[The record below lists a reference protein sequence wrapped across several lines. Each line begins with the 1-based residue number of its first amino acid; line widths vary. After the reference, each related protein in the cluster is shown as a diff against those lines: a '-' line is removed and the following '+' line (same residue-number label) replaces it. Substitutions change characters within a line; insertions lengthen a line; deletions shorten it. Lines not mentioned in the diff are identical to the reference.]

1 MSVVER
7 KNRITRTTSKH
18 SGRAGARNVQNTGNS
33 NRPKPSTAKANHFLD
48 LLTPVILMGLAGL
61 VFYFSLTGTHGLLYL
76 DKLDNQ
82 LQRISSENKALERE
96 ITVLEQNIHS
106 INSKGFYLEK
116 KAREELGLS
125 KKGETI
131 YLFN

>member
-7 KNRITRTTSKH
+7 KNRITRATTKH
-18 SGRAGARNVQNTGNS
+18 GGGIGTRNVQKTHNS
-33 NRPKPSTAKANHFLD
+33 NRPKPSTARANYFLD
-48 LLTPVILMGLAGL
+48 LLTPMILMGLAGL

-76 DKLDNQ
+76 DKLNNQ
-82 LQRISSENKALERE
+82 LQRISSENKALEQE
-96 ITVLEQNIHS
+96 INVLEQNIHS
-106 INSKGFYLEK
+106 INSEGFYLEK

>member
-1 MSVVER
+1 M
-7 KNRITRTTSKH
+7 
-18 SGRAGARNVQNTGNS
+18 
-33 NRPKPSTAKANHFLD
+33 
-48 LLTPVILMGLAGL
+48 ILMGLASL

-76 DKLDNQ
+76 DKLNNQ
-82 LQRISSENKALERE
+82 LQRISSENKALEQE
-96 ITVLEQNIHS
+96 INVLEQNIHS
-106 INSKGFYLEK
+106 INSEGFYLEK